1 MAHYDCSCC
10 GESMGISHALCS
22 NCKAGKCARPD
33 PPTAPP
39 HCHGVSR
46 LDDNDNAVLIS
57 FDRKLTDDELR
68 ILHDICACA
77 LQARLV
83 LQ

>member
-1 MAHYDCSCC
+1 MGHYDCSCC
-10 GESMGISHALCS
+10 GESMGIGHSRCS
-22 NCKAGKCARPD
+22 NCQAGNCAYPD
-33 PPTAPP
+33 PTTPP
-39 HCHGVSR
+39 RCHGVSR
-46 LDDNDNAVLIS
+46 MADNDQAVLIG